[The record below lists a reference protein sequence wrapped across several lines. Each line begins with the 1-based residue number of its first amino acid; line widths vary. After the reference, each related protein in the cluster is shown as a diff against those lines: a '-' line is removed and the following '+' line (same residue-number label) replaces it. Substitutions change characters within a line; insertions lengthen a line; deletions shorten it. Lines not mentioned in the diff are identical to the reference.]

1 LRSALILTVA
11 LTVMLAACGVLP
23 FQQTAPA
30 AQLPAQV
37 DFTAAT
43 RTPFQPQP
51 PTPVVT
57 RSPRLTPLATPSPA
71 ISPSPTSGGTPLAA
85 LYPLPPTNANVTNI
99 LVLGSD
105 QRPYDGGFRTDAIL
119 FVSIHPQTSSVR
131 VVSVPRDLWVW
142 IPNWGYNRINTAFG
156 VGGFPALAQTFEV
169 NFGVRPDYYLMVN
182 FQGFIDIVNTLG
194 GIDVHA
200 EKGLRDACALP
211 QQLGDGTCR
220 IEPGVIT
227 MDGDTALWYVRAR
240 YTTSDFDRT
249 RREQEVLFALFRA
262 MMRLDAVR
270 RAPELFAIYSHN
282 VDTDLTLNT
291 ILPLAQIAPALVEG
305 KNIQRYAVGPGEVY
319 DMFIPESGAMVLQP
333 IPDAVRAVFQ
343 QAVAEP

>member
-1 LRSALILTVA
+1 MVG
-11 LTVMLAACGVLP
+11 LTVMLASCGVLS
-23 FQQTAPA
+23 FQPTTPA

-37 DFTAAT
+37 NFTAPT

-57 RSPRLTPLATPSPA
+57 RPPHPTPQPTPSPA
-71 ISPSPTSGGTPLAA
+71 LSPTSVGTPWATLST
-85 LYPLPPTNANVTNI
+85 LPPISANVTNI
-99 LVLGSD
+99 LILGSD

-119 FVSIHPQTSSVR
+119 FVSIHPQSSSVR

-262 MMRLDAVR
+262 MMSLNAVQ
-270 RAPELFAIYSHN
+270 RAPELFAIYSRS
-282 VDTDLTLNT
+282 VDTDLTLDT

-305 KNIQRYAVGPGEVY
+305 KNIQRYAIGPGEVY

-333 IPDAVRAVFQ
+333 IPGAVQAVFQ

>member
-1 LRSALILTVA
+1 MVGITVTLASCGILPSQST
-11 LTVMLAACGVLP
+11 L
-23 FQQTAPA
+23 PA
-30 AQLPAQV
+30 AHLPTQA
-37 DFTAAT
+37 DYAPPT
-43 RTPFQPQP
+43 RTPFQPLP

-57 RSPRLTPLATPSPA
+57 RSPRPTPQA
-71 ISPSPTSGGTPLAA
+71 SPSPTLST
-85 LYPLPPTNANVTNI
+85 LPPSSASVTNI
-99 LVLGSD
+99 LILGSD

-182 FQGFIDIVNTLG
+182 FQGFVEIVNTLG

-200 EKGLRDACALP
+200 EKGLQDACALP

-220 IEPGVIT
+220 IEPGIIT

-262 MMRLDAVR
+262 MMSLDAVR
-270 RAPELFAIYSHN
+270 RAPELFAIYSRN

-305 KNIQRYAVGPGEVY
+305 KDIQRYAVGPGEVY

-333 IPDAVRAVFQ
+333 IPGAVRAVFQ